1 MISGMAASLLPMIF
15 GIAIGFGLPIQTAIN
30 SQLRKVLRSPFK
42 ASLVSFIV
50 GTLVLWLI
58 VTFAEGGS
66 YLPEGFVA
74 AQPWWIWLGGVLGV
88 LFLTGNILLF
98 PKLGAVQT
106 VVMPILGQII
116 ASNII
121 DMEGWFGLTA
131 HPMTGMRAFGILLAI
146 VGIVLAVVLPDFRPT
161 GVTSTQ
167 GRAARGNK
175 NNLQPSTRGPWLW
188 QVVGIILGA
197 ISAGQTAI
205 NGHLGSELG
214 SATLAAFISFIIG
227 LLLLTVIVVLQEA
240 LGYAGLRGRRQRT
253 SRNETARG
261 EESPEEFDTVATA
274 RPGVRWLT
282 LMGKT
287 PWWTWV
293 GGLLGALFVFG
304 NSYLAPVLGTGLTV
318 VIVLLGQICGG
329 LAVDRFG
336 LLHAPK
342 RVVTAMQMLGVAVLL
357 AGAIIVRSF

>member
-74 AQPWWIWLGGVLGV
+74 AEPWWIWLGGVLGV

-121 DMEGWFGLTA
+121 DMGGWFGLTA
-131 HPMTGMRAFGILLAI
+131 HPMTGMRAFGILLAV
-146 VGIVLAVVLPDFRPT
+146 VGIVLAVVLPDFRPA
-161 GVTSTQ
+161 GVPSTQ
-167 GRAARGNK
+167 GITARGNK
-175 NNLQPSTRGPWLW
+175 NNPQPSTRGPWLW

-214 SATLAAFISFIIG
+214 SATLASFISFIIG

-240 LGYAGLRGRRQRT
+240 LGYARLRGRRQRT

-261 EESPEEFDTVATA
+261 EESSEEFDTAATA

-282 LMGKT
+282 LKGKP

-342 RVVTAMQMLGVAVLL
+342 RAVTAMQMLGVAVLL
-357 AGAIIVRSF
+357 AGAIIVRLF

>member
-1 MISGMAASLLPMIF
+1 MISGMTVTWLPMIF

-30 SQLRKVLRSPFK
+30 SQLRKLLRSPFK

-50 GTLVLWLI
+50 GTFMLWII
-58 VTFAEGGS
+58 VTFGEGGS

-74 AQPWWIWLGGVLGV
+74 GEPWWIWLGGVLGV
-88 LFLTGNILLF
+88 VFLTGNILLF

-116 ASNII
+116 ASNAI
-121 DMEGWFGLTA
+121 DMGGWFGLTA
-131 HPMTGMRAFGILLAI
+131 HPMTIMRALGILLAI
-146 VGIVLAVVLPDFRPT
+146 VGIILAVVLPDFRL
-161 GVTSTQ
+161 SD
-167 GRAARGNK
+167 GRRMHGRNSLAVEDNRQSSAHR
-175 NNLQPSTRGPWLW
+175 PWLW
-188 QVVGIILGA
+188 QCTGVILGA

-214 SATLAAFISFIIG
+214 SATLASFISFVIG
-227 LLLLTVIVVLQEA
+227 LLLLTVIVIIQEA
-240 LGYAGLRGRRQRT
+240 SGRVRGLH
-253 SRNETARG
+253 RN
-261 EESPEEFDTVATA
+261 DTVETVAQGGTGA
-274 RPGVRWLT
+274 EEPDAVSTGRTGPRWLRIVA
-282 LMGKT
+282 KT

-329 LAVDRFG
+329 LAVDQFG
-336 LLHAPK
+336 LLRA
-342 RVVTAMQMLGVAVLL
+342 RRRAVTAMQMLGVAVLL
-357 AGAIIVRSF
+357 VGVIIVRMF

>member
-66 YLPEGFVA
+66 NLPEGFVA
-74 AQPWWIWLGGVLGV
+74 AEPWWIWLGGVLGV

-116 ASNII
+116 ASNVI
-121 DMEGWFGLTA
+121 DMGGWFGLTA

-146 VGIVLAVVLPDFRPT
+146 VGIVFAVVLPDFRPA
-161 GVTSTQ
+161 GIPSTQ
-167 GRAARGNK
+167 GRAARGNG
-175 NNLQPSTRGPWLW
+175 NNLRSVTRGLWLW
-188 QVVGIILGA
+188 QVAGIILGA

-214 SATLAAFISFIIG
+214 SAILASFISFIIG

-240 LGYAGLRGRRQRT
+240 FGYARLRGRRA
-253 SRNETARG
+253 SRNETAQG
-261 EESPEEFDTVATA
+261 EDSPEEFDTVATA

-304 NSYLAPVLGTGLTV
+304 NSYLAPVLGAGLTV

-342 RVVTAMQMLGVAVLL
+342 RAVTAMQMLGVAVLL
-357 AGAIIVRSF
+357 AGAIIVRLF